1 MAITITN
8 CELQSPSGYCNYMI
22 ENRVAIYMAVKRMDK
37 RDIVKMTGI
46 DRHTLNNIC
55 KCKTKGIE
63 FETLNK
69 LCWALDCTPND
80 LLRYVPDENPPVK
93 PLK

>member
-1 MAITITN
+1 
-8 CELQSPSGYCNYMI
+8 MI
-22 ENRVAIYMAVKRMDK
+22 ENRVAIYMAIKRLDK
-37 RDIVKMTGI
+37 RDIVRMTGI

-69 LCWALDCTPND
+69 LCFALDCTLND
-80 LLRYVPDENPPVK
+80 LFRYVPDENPPV
-93 PLK
+93 

>member
-1 MAITITN
+1 MAIIITN
-8 CELQSPSGYCNYMI
+8 NELQVPSGYCSNMI
-22 ENRVAIYMAVKRMDK
+22 ENRVAIYMAIKSMDK

-80 LLRYVPDENPPVK
+80 LLRYVPDENPPV
-93 PLK
+93 